1 MSICNLRPPCEEAS
15 LENSSKPFSM
25 GPSNFCQESACWGEY
40 KEMN

>member
-25 GPSNFCQESACWGEY
+25 GPSNSYQESVCGAEY